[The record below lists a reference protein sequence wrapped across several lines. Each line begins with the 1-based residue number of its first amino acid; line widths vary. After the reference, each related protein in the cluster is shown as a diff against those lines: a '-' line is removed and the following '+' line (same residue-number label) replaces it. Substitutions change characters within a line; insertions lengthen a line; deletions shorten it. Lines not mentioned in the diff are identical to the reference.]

1 MIDTSDEDAR
11 HQVRRLLLS
20 GDNTVKNRS
29 DAERYERAGARYREA
44 RRLAVGSGLEPG
56 VIAFID
62 RRLADLQADGDG
74 SRSR

>member
-1 MIDTSDEDAR
+1 MSDASDEEAR

-29 DAERYERAGARYREA
+29 DERRYQRAGARYREA
-44 RRLAVGSGLEPG
+44 REVAVASGLEPD
-56 VIAFID
+56 VVALID

-74 SRSR
+74 AGSR